1 LPSSDFGNCMMT
13 LKKAIIILSL
23 INPRFS
29 KGGGEGELLLSKGG
43 LRRLFL
49 PPMAEAYT
57 YQDVENAYNNAVAQY
72 PNDKIWI
79 EEFEQNGKKG
89 YKIWKRPKPGS
100 N

>member
-1 LPSSDFGNCMMT
+1 LYDDTKKGNNNT
-13 LKKAIIILSL
+13 IV

-72 PNDKIWI
+72 S
-79 EEFEQNGKKG
+79 
-89 YKIWKRPKPGS
+89 KRQDLD
-100 N
+100 